1 MPLVTCADCGH
12 EMSSEA
18 TACPKCG
25 KPNKKAL
32 AKAKN
37 AKQAMGCLFILL
49 SLVLGFFFGPLV
61 GAVVFIVG
69 LVIVLLNTRVY

>member
-1 MPLVTCADCGH
+1 MPLVTCADCGM

-18 TACPKCG
+18 VACPKCG
-25 KPNKKAL
+25 KPNKKVV
-32 AKAKN
+32 AKTKDS
-37 AKQAMGCLFILL
+37 KQAMGCLFMLL

-69 LVIVLLNTRVY
+69 LVIVLLNTRLH